1 MTTVKAQAA
10 AAEERLAK
18 LRASYV
24 VVPPGEE
31 AKPAVCPI
39 CKESI
44 KSEYLE
50 DDEEWVW
57 RNAVNVKGQVRSR
70 LRVRSDT
77 RLNMPLPTH
86 SQIYHATC
94 YDETGQASSL
104 ASRLRLEMGA
114 SNSRSRSRSLTPE
127 RLPATPLTH
136 SPGGVG
142 RLAGLKRKAEDVA
155 VKLEPGSSPKRIA
168 A

>member
-1 MTTVKAQAA
+1 M
-10 AAEERLAK
+10 EREAK
-18 LRASYV
+18 LRASFV
-24 VVPPGEE
+24 IVPPGEE

-57 RNAVNVKGQVRSR
+57 RNAVSVKGQVRHPR
-70 LRVRSDT
+70 TALPRTALNNRSIIK
-77 RLNMPLPTH
+77 
-86 SQIYHATC
+86 IYHATC
-94 YDETGQASSL
+94 HDEAGQATSL

-114 SNSRSRSRSLTPE
+114 TTAAARSRSRTPE
-127 RLPATPLTH
+127 RLTGSPLTR
-136 SPGGVG
+136 SPGGVSKM
-142 RLAGLKRKAEDVA
+142 AGVKRKAEDEVY

-168 A
+168 V